1 MNELEQVSR
10 GPLSRSTLAAGTSEI
25 APHLPVI
32 EMPGPGLKRDYAGVL
47 EYWQMIRRHKGA
59 VVLATFLGGVAG
71 FLMTLSSPRIYQA
84 RTTIEI
90 QGVND
95 DFLNMRNVTPTIAD
109 ASTGNIDVDIQ
120 TQVKILQSNSMIS
133 RVATKLEAGKRPA
146 NLQPPDRLG
155 AWRKALRINPP

>member
-1 MNELEQVSR
+1 MNELQPISH
-10 GPLSRSTLAAGTSEI
+10 GPVSRSTLPAGTPEI
-25 APHLPVI
+25 RPHPLPVI
-32 EMPGPGLKRDYAGVL
+32 DMPGPGLKRDYAGVL

-95 DFLNMRNVTPTIAD
+95 DFLNMRNVTPTI
-109 ASTGNIDVDIQ
+109 
-120 TQVKILQSNSMIS
+120 
-133 RVATKLEAGKRPA
+133 
-146 NLQPPDRLG
+146 
-155 AWRKALRINPP
+155 